1 MQWNTAI
8 EDFRSYIILERN
20 QSDNTVL
27 AYHAD
32 MLKLQSLLEENKT
45 PMNVQR
51 EDIEAFLAAIHD
63 LGLAKRSQARMLSS
77 IKAFF
82 RWMNLEGIRED
93 NPSASLEGPKRD
105 QKLPDTLSV
114 EDVSALIESHD
125 LSKNEGIRN
134 RAIFEVL
141 YSCGLRVSECISL
154 MMNNI
159 YFEEEIIKVIGKGDR
174 ERLVPIGRA
183 AMHSLRIYLDEL
195 RSKQSIAQEGQGF
208 VFLNR
213 RGKPLSRVMIFYIV
227 KEAADRIGLRKSISP
242 HTFRHSFATHLV
254 EGGAD
259 LRAVQEMLGHANIT
273 TTEIYTH
280 LDQSHLRKALE
291 KFHPRFKG

>member
-1 MQWNTAI
+1 MEYCCVT

-32 MLKLQSLLEENKT
+32 MLKFQSLLEENKT

-63 LGLAKRSQARMLSS
+63 LGLAKRINIFFVRQRMLSS

-114 EDVSALIESHD
+114 EDVSALIES
-125 LSKNEGIRN
+125 
-134 RAIFEVL
+134 
-141 YSCGLRVSECISL
+141 
-154 MMNNI
+154 
-159 YFEEEIIKVIGKGDR
+159 
-174 ERLVPIGRA
+174 
-183 AMHSLRIYLDEL
+183 
-195 RSKQSIAQEGQGF
+195 QT
-208 VFLNR
+208 FL
-213 RGKPLSRVMIFYIV
+213 
-227 KEAADRIGLRKSISP
+227 
-242 HTFRHSFATHLV
+242 T
-254 EGGAD
+254 
-259 LRAVQEMLGHANIT
+259 
-273 TTEIYTH
+273 
-280 LDQSHLRKALE
+280 
-291 KFHPRFKG
+291 

>member
-32 MLKLQSLLEENKT
+32 MLKFQSLLEENKT

-141 YSCGLRVSECISL
+141 YSCGLRVSECIV
-154 MMNNI
+154 MMTTSTSKKKLSRSSVRRQN
-159 YFEEEIIKVIGKGDR
+159 V
-174 ERLVPIGRA
+174 VPIGRA
-183 AMHSLRIYLDEL
+183 AMHSLRIYLDEV

-291 KFHPRFKG
+291 KFHPRFKE